1 MKPTFRI
8 AADGADITALINDR
22 LLLLRTLDKPGMES
36 DEFELRID
44 DRDGAVAL
52 PKRGAGIEIYLG
64 YAGQALA
71 RMGRYT
77 VDDVEVSG
85 PPDTLVIRGKASDM
99 RGSGKT
105 TRSGSWENVPLSR
118 IVSDIA
124 ARNGWKPEC
133 PVATAVP
140 RADQLNESDFNFITR
155 LAKAHDC
162 TAKVGDGKL
171 LVLPR
176 QSGQTASGKSLPA
189 ITIRRSDVSRWQFR
203 FTDRSTQKAVKT
215 KYQDKKTGE
224 LVNLTL
230 DNEDAPAGLP
240 PVHTDRH
247 IHPNKSAAEQAAKAR
262 LAAFNRSTAEV
273 RLDMVGRTDLFAE
286 RQIIA
291 QDFKPGLDGDYLV
304 DSVEQVFTQSGW
316 STSVECNAGKQGKSK
331 AAGKKPKKSKEVKV
345 LEL

>member
-8 AADGADITALINDR
+8 VADGSDITALINDR

-44 DRDGAVAL
+44 DRDGAVTL

-64 YAGQALA
+64 YGSNALA
-71 RMGRYT
+71 RLGRYT
-77 VDDVEVSG
+77 VDDIEVSG

-99 RGSGKT
+99 RGPGKT

-118 IVSDIA
+118 IVRDIA
-124 ARNGWKPEC
+124 ARNGWAPEC
-133 PVATAVP
+133 SVATIVP
-140 RADQLNESDFNFITR
+140 RVDQLNESDFNFITR
-155 LAKAHDC
+155 LAKDHDC
-162 TAKVGDGKL
+162 TAKVADSKL

-176 QSGQTASGKSLPA
+176 QGGQTASGKSLA
-189 ITIRRSDVSRWQFR
+189 AVIIRRSDVSRWQFR
-203 FTDRSTQKAVKT
+203 FTDRTTQKAVKA
-215 KYQDKKTGE
+215 KYQNKKTGE

-230 DNEDAPAGLP
+230 DNDDAPAGLP

-273 RLDMVGRTDLFAE
+273 RLEMVGRTDLFAE
-286 RQIIA
+286 RQINA
-291 QDFKPGLDGDYLV
+291 QGFKEGLDGVFLV
-304 DSVEQVFTQSGW
+304 DSVEQVFTQPGW
-316 STSVECNAGKQGKSK
+316 STSVECS
-331 AAGKKPKKSKEVKV
+331 AGKKGKAKAVGKKAKKSKEVKV

>member
-8 AADGADITALINDR
+8 VADGADITALINDR

-44 DRDGAVAL
+44 DRDGAVTL

-64 YAGQALA
+64 YGSNALA
-71 RMGRYT
+71 RLGRYT
-77 VDDVEVSG
+77 VDDIEVSG

-105 TRSGSWENVPLSR
+105 TRSGSWESVPLSR
-118 IVSDIA
+118 IVSDIG
-124 ARNGWKPEC
+124 ARNGWAPEC
-133 PVATAVP
+133 SVATVVP

-155 LAKAHDC
+155 LAKDHDC
-162 TAKVGDGKL
+162 TAKVADSKL

-176 QSGQTASGKSLPA
+176 QSGQTASGKSLA
-189 ITIRRSDVSRWQFR
+189 AVIIRRSDVSRWQFR
-203 FTDRSTQKAVKT
+203 FTDRTTQKAVKA

-224 LVNLTL
+224 LVNLSL

-273 RLDMVGRTDLFAE
+273 RLEMVGRTDLFAE
-286 RQIIA
+286 RQINA
-291 QDFKPGLDGDYLV
+291 QGFKEGLDGVFLV
-304 DSVEQVFTQSGW
+304 DSVEQVFTQTGW
-316 STSVECNAGKQGKSK
+316 STTVECNAGKKGKAK
-331 AAGKKPKKSKEVKV
+331 AAGKKAKKSKEVKV